1 MLRNNPALK
10 FCDIDDVTEESTH
23 GSALFFIHGPRMRGP
38 PLDK

>member
-23 GSALFFIHGPRMRGP
+23 GSALFEYPKICEVESS
-38 PLDK
+38 LQI